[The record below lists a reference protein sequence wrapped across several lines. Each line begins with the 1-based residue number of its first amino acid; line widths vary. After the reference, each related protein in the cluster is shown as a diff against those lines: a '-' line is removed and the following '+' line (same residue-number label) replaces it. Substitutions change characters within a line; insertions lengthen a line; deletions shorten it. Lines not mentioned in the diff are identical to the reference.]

1 MRTANR
7 RPDQMR
13 PVEIQTGYLK
23 TAEGSALITVG
34 NTHVLCAASIED
46 SVPPFLRGA
55 GKGWVT
61 AEYAMLPRATASRT
75 PREVAKG
82 RPSGRTHEIQR
93 LIGRSL
99 RSLVDMEAA
108 GECQLL
114 L

>member
-1 MRTANR
+1 MRTDNR
-7 RPDQMR
+7 RPNQMR

-34 NTHVLCAASIED
+34 NSRVFCAASIENT
-46 SVPPFLRGA
+46 VPPFLRGS

-75 PREVAKG
+75 PREVARG

-99 RSLVDMEAA
+99 RSIVDLA
-108 GECQLL
+108 
-114 L
+114 